1 MSVQHQEFRGRVARL
16 QSKHAGFSQG
26 YAARVQSDGL
36 ILIEP
41 RKIRSRISGKIF
53 VLIIGA
59 FLLFKAFLMAA
70 LGYPA
75 RIIHDSPRR
84 LKNLFGFF
92 TYVGAGFGTAVAV
105 VIAAPVWQR
114 KLRRSAIDFS
124 RSQNSNT
131 AHHRL
136 CLASRSD
143 CSRANHVHCSRR
155 LD

>member
-26 YAARVQSDGL
+26 YSARVQSDGL

-70 LGYPA
+70 LGF
-75 RIIHDSPRR
+75 DSYDHRVAK
-84 LKNLFGFF
+84 LAEGS
-92 TYVGAGFGTAVAV
+92 AVEQLGAV
-105 VIAAPVWQR
+105 VMQSDPASVWAAQQIGPI
-114 KLRRSAIDFS
+114 LR
-124 RSQNSNT
+124 
-131 AHHRL
+131 
-136 CLASRSD
+136 
-143 CSRANHVHCSRR
+143 
-155 LD
+155 